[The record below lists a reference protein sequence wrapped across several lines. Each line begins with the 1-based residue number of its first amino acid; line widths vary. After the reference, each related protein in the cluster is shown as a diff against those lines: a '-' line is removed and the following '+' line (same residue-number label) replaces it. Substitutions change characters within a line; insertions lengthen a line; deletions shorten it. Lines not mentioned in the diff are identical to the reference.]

1 MKEKLQILIKKIRL
15 EMKTLIKQ
23 TTQLKVMPMVKK
35 LKLQKK
41 VVKQR
46 LKKVKMPMQKNH

>member
-1 MKEKLQILIKKIRL
+1 MKEKLQIQIKTIRL

-23 TTQLKVMPMVKK
+23 KTQLKVMPMVKK
-35 LKLQKK
+35 LTLQKE

-46 LKKVKMPMQKNH
+46 LKKVKMPMHKNH

>member
-1 MKEKLQILIKKIRL
+1 MKAKLQILIKKIRL

-23 TTQLKVMPMVKK
+23 TTQLKAMPMVKK
-35 LKLQKK
+35 LTLQKK

-46 LKKVKMPMQKNH
+46 LKKVKMPMHKNH

>member
-1 MKEKLQILIKKIRL
+1 MIRL

-23 TTQLKVMPMVKK
+23 KTQLKAMPMVKK
-35 LKLQKK
+35 LTLQIK

-46 LKKVKMPMQKNH
+46 LKKVKMPMHKNH

>member
-1 MKEKLQILIKKIRL
+1 MKEKLQMLIKMIRL

-23 TTQLKVMPMVKK
+23 KTQLKVMPMVKK
-35 LKLQKK
+35 LTLQKK

-46 LKKVKMPMQKNH
+46 LKKVKMPMHKNH